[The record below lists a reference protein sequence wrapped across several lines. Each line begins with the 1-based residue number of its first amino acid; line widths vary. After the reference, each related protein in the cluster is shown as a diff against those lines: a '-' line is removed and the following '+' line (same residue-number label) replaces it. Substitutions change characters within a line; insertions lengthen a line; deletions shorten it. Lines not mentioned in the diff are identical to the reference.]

1 MRIEQIGEGKTI
13 DEAVEIACGILKKD
27 RYDVN
32 IQILNLPK
40 KSFFGKIK
48 ILAKVLISYE
58 ESDKISIENISKNSS
73 IKYDFNIDNIDPII
87 DEKIQIKQQK
97 KINNNVEFEKE
108 EKIENK
114 IEFEKE
120 EKIENKIEVEKQEKI
135 ENKIEVEKE
144 EKIELNLQKDI
155 IIENIDSN
163 ESIEQQD
170 IEQYN
175 LLIDE
180 KIEIFKSN
188 LSNIMTHMGYEKFS
202 FTTKK
207 KEKNIVIINID
218 SEENMGF
225 LIGKR
230 GETIDSLQFLIS
242 LISNRESENFVKFII
257 NCGNYR
263 KKREETLKDLAIKIS
278 KTVKKNKKK
287 IMLEPMHS
295 YERRIIHSVIS
306 NIDGV
311 FSKSIGDEPNR
322 KVIIL
327 LNKKN

>member
-40 KSFFGKIK
+40 KSFFGKLK
-48 ILAKVLISYE
+48 VLAKVLISYE
-58 ESDKISIENISKNSS
+58 EKDQIIIENISTNSNKTY
-73 IKYDFNIDNIDPII
+73 IVDIDKLESN
-87 DEKIQIKQQK
+87 
-97 KINNNVEFEKE
+97 
-108 EKIENK
+108 IENK
-114 IEFEKE
+114 IDVE
-120 EKIENKIEVEKQEKI
+120 EKPKIEELSKIKI
-135 ENKIEVEKE
+135 ESNVEQ
-144 EKIELNLQKDI
+144 KIELNLQKDI
-155 IIENIDSN
+155 IIENIDSLQ
-163 ESIEQQD
+163 SIEEQD
-170 IEQYN
+170 IKEYN
-175 LLIDE
+175 LLIDK

-188 LSNIMTHMGYEKFS
+188 LSNIMKSMGYEKFS
-202 FTTKK
+202 FSIKK
-207 KEKNIVIINID
+207 KERNTVIVNID

-306 NIDGV
+306 NIEGV

-327 LNKKN
+327 LSKKN

>member
-108 EKIENK
+108 
-114 IEFEKE
+114 
-120 EKIENKIEVEKQEKI
+120 EKI